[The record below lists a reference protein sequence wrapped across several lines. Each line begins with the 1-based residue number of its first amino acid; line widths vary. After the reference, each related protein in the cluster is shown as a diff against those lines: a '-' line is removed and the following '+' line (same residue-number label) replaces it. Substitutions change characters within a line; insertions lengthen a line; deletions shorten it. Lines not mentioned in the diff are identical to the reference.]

1 MPVQTRETRSSYS
14 VKKINQDSDHFNEF
28 CEFTTQLY
36 AGDPFYVAKPVFTGP
51 LPAMFFLVYR
61 DDELTGRAAALV
73 NPVISFNNQKTGLI
87 SYYECVDD
95 PLASKALFDAVLDHH
110 QSSGIDVVI
119 GPLNGTTWNSYRVT
133 TPDDDIPFFL
143 DNYNKDYYSRQFEDY
158 GFDVVASYFSAKA
171 NNLEADYSRVDR
183 FHKIFLKKGIT
194 IRPVDTE
201 RFEDDLRKVHD
212 LSLEG
217 FKNNFLYSDIPF
229 EIFAAMYESIKRY
242 MNPDYVLLAED
253 DNGVLLGFIFAVDN
267 LYEKSKRSLVIK
279 TVAIRPDSRSR
290 GLGTLLVEK
299 IYKQAFESAYDQ
311 VIHALMYQ
319 GNESMN
325 IKTDA
330 AQVFR
335 TYHLYGKSVS
345 GEGKVS

>member
-1 MPVQTRETRSSYS
+1 
-14 VKKINQDSDHFNEF
+14 
-28 CEFTTQLY
+28 
-36 AGDPFYVAKPVFTGP
+36 
-51 LPAMFFLVYR
+51 
-61 DDELTGRAAALV
+61 
-73 NPVISFNNQKTGLI
+73 
-87 SYYECVDD
+87 
-95 PLASKALFDAVLDHH
+95 
-110 QSSGIDVVI
+110 
-119 GPLNGTTWNSYRVT
+119 
-133 TPDDDIPFFL
+133 
-143 DNYNKDYYSRQFEDY
+143 
-158 GFDVVASYFSAKA
+158 
-171 NNLEADYSRVDR
+171 
-183 FHKIFLKKGIT
+183 
-194 IRPVDTE
+194 
-201 RFEDDLRKVHD
+201 
-212 LSLEG
+212 
-217 FKNNFLYSDIPF
+217 
-229 EIFAAMYESIKRY
+229 

-299 IYKQAFESAYDQ
+299 IYKQAFESGYDQ